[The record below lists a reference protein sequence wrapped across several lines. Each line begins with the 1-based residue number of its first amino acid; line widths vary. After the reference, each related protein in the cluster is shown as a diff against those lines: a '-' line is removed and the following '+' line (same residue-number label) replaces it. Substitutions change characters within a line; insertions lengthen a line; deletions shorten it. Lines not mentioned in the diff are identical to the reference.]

1 MALFLWQYAFTS
13 NAWRE
18 QITEAAQSDVI
29 AEYGVDLAEKFGGK
43 VLGSW
48 LAFGEYD
55 IIKMVMMPDN
65 ESMAAYVL
73 AMIADGRFSAGKT
86 TVMIPHDE
94 AQSALNR
101 AGEARG
107 IS

>member
-13 NAWRE
+13 NAWLD
-18 QITEAAQSDVI
+18 QIADASKGDAV
-29 AEYGVDLAEKFGGK
+29 AENGGEMAEKFGGK

-55 IIKMVMMPDN
+55 IVKIVEMPDN

-73 AMIADGRFSAGKT
+73 AMIGDGRFSAGKT
-86 TVMIPHDE
+86 TVLMSYDQ
-94 AQSALNR
+94 AQSALSR
-101 AGEARG
+101 AAEARG
-107 IS
+107 LS